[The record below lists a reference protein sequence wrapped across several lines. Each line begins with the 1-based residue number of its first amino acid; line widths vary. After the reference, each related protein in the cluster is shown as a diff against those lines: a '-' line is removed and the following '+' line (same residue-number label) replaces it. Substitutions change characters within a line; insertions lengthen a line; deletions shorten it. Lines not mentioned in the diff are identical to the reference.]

1 VDAFKVRLLWVEDQ
15 PGPRWS
21 VWLSLRPGEDRPFDE
36 MFGRNSCRGKA
47 EPSIVT
53 VRTTALADRAAAHRD
68 RLTCR
73 GDAGSRWPTRAS
85 PD

>member
-1 VDAFKVRLLWVEDQ
+1 VASARGVDAFKVRLLWVKDQ

-36 MFGRNSCRGKA
+36 MFGRNAWRGKA
-47 EPSIVT
+47 EIATVT
-53 VRTTALADRAAAHRD
+53 ARTAALGDRAASHRD

-73 GDAGSRWPTRAS
+73 DDAGSR
-85 PD
+85 